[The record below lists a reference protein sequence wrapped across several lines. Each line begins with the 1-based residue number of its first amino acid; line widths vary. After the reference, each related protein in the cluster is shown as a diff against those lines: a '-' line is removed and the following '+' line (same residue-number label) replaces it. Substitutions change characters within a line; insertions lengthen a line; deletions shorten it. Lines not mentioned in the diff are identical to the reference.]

1 VQRVEER
8 VRRPPLQALVEPNA
22 RRRPCPRTRSRPLE
36 RQASAPRPSVP
47 PMDWQDDGYRAIGRW
62 FVEFARLVGGMR
74 ANMEERLREPDQP
87 EVAQLIFGAATAK
100 QISDAFFA
108 MCRLIGDFDEA
119 ETNVANQL
127 QKAAE
132 EEITRRNNI
141 AHGDW
146 IIGKGNDPATAQTAL
161 VRVHPNRRKP
171 PHNTKYTSTDLDDL
185 SERLGRLCRM
195 TWVFGMIVLGGPIM
209 TTSGRVMPGGTYRV
223 SDVLIVK
230 NVPRSGKGGD
240 VVVGGPRASEIF

>member
-1 VQRVEER
+1 
-8 VRRPPLQALVEPNA
+8 
-22 RRRPCPRTRSRPLE
+22 
-36 RQASAPRPSVP
+36 
-47 PMDWQDDGYRAIGRW
+47 MDWQDDGYRAIGRW

-74 ANMEERLREPDQP
+74 ANMEERLREPDHP

-127 QKAAE
+127 QKAAD

-146 IIGKGNDPATAQTAL
+146 IIGKGNDPQ
-161 VRVHPNRRKP
+161 PRKP
-171 PHNTKYTSTDLDDL
+171 LSSEFIPTGANLPTTRSRDTRRPTSM
-185 SERLGRLCRM
+185 S
-195 TWVFGMIVLGGPIM
+195 
-209 TTSGRVMPGGTYRV
+209 
-223 SDVLIVK
+223 
-230 NVPRSGKGGD
+230 
-240 VVVGGPRASEIF
+240 